1 PPALRPPRR
10 RRPAC
15 CFAPAKGCV
24 NSWPLPGALTMA
36 ETSETLSCAGNLEEI
51 LAEYLRAV
59 DAGKSP
65 DPQSLIDAN
74 PEYRQQ
80 QKEFLP
86 DDRRGDGMPP
96 PPRGAGP
103 PGAAPQPPALE
114 DFEILE
120 PITPAGG
127 MGVVYKARQRS
138 ANRIVVIKII
148 RPDRLDN

>member
-1 PPALRPPRR
+1 
-10 RRPAC
+10 
-15 CFAPAKGCV
+15 
-24 NSWPLPGALTMA
+24 MA
-36 ETSETLSCAGNLEEI
+36 ETSETLSCANNLEEI

-80 QKEFLP
+80 LKEFFT
-86 DDRRGDGMPP
+86 DERRVDAMLTPL
-96 PPRGAGP
+96 RGAGRR
-103 PGAAPQPPALE
+103 GAVSEPPALV

-148 RPDRLDN
+148 RPDRLDNLSGDQRRKLIERFVTEAQAAAQ